1 MLRVRFEA
9 QLHGEIGSMISPT
22 DWDAWHDDYA
32 DPASPLSERLRVVQ
46 RQIDQWL
53 DESAPEPVIVLSS
66 CAGDG
71 RDLLEVIERRPDADR
86 VTGTLLEADPR
97 NTARAEAHVARLG
110 LHRRI
115 EIRCADA
122 GTSSAYVDAAPA
134 DLVLLCGIF
143 GNISDDDVHRTI
155 AAAPQLCRA
164 GARVIWTRHRRTP
177 DLTPQIRGW
186 FRDHGLAEECFVAP
200 GHASYSVGVQRFRGE
215 PVPLVTDRQ
224 LFTFIR

>member
-1 MLRVRFEA
+1 M
-9 QLHGEIGSMISPT
+9 SSST

-46 RQIDQWL
+46 GQIDEWL
-53 DESAPEPVIVLSS
+53 DESTPEPVTVLSS

-71 RDLLEVIERRPDADR
+71 RDLLEVLGRRPDADR
-86 VTGTLLEADPR
+86 VTGMLLEADPR
-97 NTARAEAHVARLG
+97 NAARAEAHVARLG
-110 LHRRI
+110 LRAGI
-115 EIRCADA
+115 EVRCADA

-143 GNISDDDVHRTI
+143 GNISDEDVHRTI

-186 FRDHGLAEECFVAP
+186 FRDHGFAEERFVAP
-200 GHASYSVGVQRFRGE
+200 DHASYSVGVQRFRGE
-215 PVPLVTDRQ
+215 PAPLIAGQR